1 MILKDTKKR
10 IFTALALLLIV
21 TIIIKYDPLLL
32 FFLIIFG
39 IFSIV
44 EFFNIIKKITKNKLF
59 RLIYNLSFIIFIFI
73 YCSLF
78 FFFSGIIQLKIVL
91 FILLFGCIASDV
103 GGLIIGKI
111 FKGPKLTN
119 ISPNKT
125 ISGALGSIF
134 FSAIIMSMLFF
145 YFTRGINLNLLG
157 VCVLTS
163 IGCQLGDLFFSFLKR
178 KAKIKDT
185 GNILPGHGGVL
196 DRLDGIFLG
205 VPIGFISINI
215 FL

>member
-1 MILKDTKKR
+1 MILKDIKKR
-10 IFTALALLLIV
+10 IFTALVLLLVV

-134 FSAIIMSMLFF
+134 FSAIIMGMLFF
-145 YFTRGINLNLLG
+145 YFTKGINLNLLS
-157 VCVLTS
+157 VCVFTS

>member
-44 EFFNIIKKITKNKLF
+44 EFFNIIKKITKNKLL

-78 FFFSGIIQLKIVL
+78 FFFSGIIQLKIIL